1 MTRPLGAAASHSSR
15 ACGQDVADSLEAVED
30 NLGRVWGVVS
40 HLQGVC
46 STPEMREAHAAAQP
60 TVVEASTKAQQSRP
74 LFEAITDVVQSPDF
88 HDVDEARQRVL
99 HSAHTRAQLAG
110 VGLVGTDLDRF
121 NEIKYVHSVAKLAP
135 QPHLL
140 TDSVIAV
147 STLRVELAGLGST
160 FSNNVLDASAAWDL
174 VVTDSSDVEGVPAA
188 VRRLAAQSAEE
199 AGHEGATVEA
209 GPWRFTL
216 DMPSYVPFMQHC
228 PNPELREAAYRC
240 VRRSLARAGLVAT
253 PDRWLHCT
261 VRSLSQRICDPGQCW
276 VGMEQRTVGL
286 GHPHATE

>member
-1 MTRPLGAAASHSSR
+1 MP
-15 ACGQDVADSLEAVED
+15 
-30 NLGRVWGVVS
+30 
-40 HLQGVC
+40 
-46 STPEMREAHAAAQP
+46 
-60 TVVEASTKAQQSRP
+60 
-74 LFEAITDVVQSPDF
+74 
-88 HDVDEARQRVL
+88 
-99 HSAHTRAQLAG
+99 
-110 VGLVGTDLDRF
+110 
-121 NEIKYVHSVAKLAP
+121 AP
-135 QPHLL
+135 QPHPL

-199 AGHEGATVEA
+199 AGHEGATDEA

-240 VRRSLARAGLVAT
+240 VRRRSRARRLGCNASPVVA
-253 PDRWLHCT
+253 LHCPLAIT
-261 VRSLSQRICDPGQCW
+261 AH
-276 VGMEQRTVGL
+276 M
-286 GHPHATE
+286 